1 MRAQAPLNKERRTAD
16 NTSVNIAL
24 AALVLP
30 PALAFGSFVNVVAAR
45 VPLRQSVSK
54 PRSRCVAC
62 GSEIRARDNIPILSY
77 LMLRGRCRSC
87 HTRISPLYPAVEA
100 VTAVLVMACVLVFGA
115 TAYAALA
122 AFFVVV
128 LVTLSAADLRY
139 RLVPNRI
146 VIPAAVIVLVAHT
159 AIDPSVEWLLAA
171 LGASA
176 FLLVAALAYPKG
188 LGMGDVKLALLLGAM
203 LGRNVALALM
213 LGFFA
218 ALVPSAVLFVRHGS
232 RARKMAIPLVP
243 FLALGAVV
251 ALFTGGAILDWY
263 LGLTG

>member
-1 MRAQAPLNKERRTAD
+1 MCKL
-16 NTSVNIAL
+16 AL
-24 AALVLP
+24 R
-30 PALAFGSFVNVVAAR
+30 F
-45 VPLRQSVSK
+45 
-54 PRSRCVAC
+54 
-62 GSEIRARDNIPILSY
+62 I
-77 LMLRGRCRSC
+77 
-87 HTRISPLYPAVEA
+87 
-100 VTAVLVMACVLVFGA
+100 VLVSILGSVAQTPAAAVA
-115 TAYAALA
+115 EASTTSTASGSQDQDMLA
-122 AFFVVV
+122 NVSFFVIV

-159 AIDPSVEWLLAA
+159 VIDPSVEWLLGG

-176 FLLVAALAYPKG
+176 FLLVAALAHPKG

-203 LGRNVALALM
+203 LGRGVALALM
-213 LGFFA
+213 IGFLA
-218 ALVPSAVLFVRHGS
+218 ALVPSLILFVRHGS

-251 ALFTGGAILDWY
+251 TLFAGDAVLDWY

>member
-1 MRAQAPLNKERRTAD
+1 MN
-16 NTSVNIAL
+16 VAL

-45 VPLRQSVSK
+45 VPLRRSVSK
-54 PRSRCVAC
+54 PRSSCTEC
-62 GSEIRARDNIPILSY
+62 GAPIAARDNIPILSY
-77 LMLRGRCRSC
+77 LLLRGRCRTC
-87 HTRISPLYPAVEA
+87 HARISPLYPAVEA
-100 VTAVLVMACVLVFGA
+100 LTAGLVAACVLVYGP

-122 AFFVVV
+122 SFFAIV

-146 VIPAAVIVLVAHT
+146 VIPSAAIVLVAHT
-159 AIDPSVEWLLAA
+159 AIDPSVEWLLGA

-176 FLLVAALAYPKG
+176 FLLVAALAYPQG

-203 LGRNVALALM
+203 LGLDVTVALM
-213 LGFFA
+213 VGFLA
-218 ALVPSAVLFVRHGS
+218 ALVPSLVLLVRHGS
-232 RARKMAIPLVP
+232 GARKMAIPLVP

-251 ALFTGGAILDWY
+251 ALFGGDSILDWY
-263 LGLTG
+263 VGLTG

>member
-1 MRAQAPLNKERRTAD
+1 MN
-16 NTSVNIAL
+16 VAL

-45 VPLRQSVSK
+45 VPLRRSVSK
-54 PRSRCVAC
+54 PRSSCTEC
-62 GSEIRARDNIPILSY
+62 GTEIRARDNIPIVSY
-77 LMLRGRCRSC
+77 FLLRGRCRSC
-87 HTRISPLYPAVEA
+87 QAVISPLYPAVEA
-100 VTAVLVMACVLVFGA
+100 VTAALVVACVLVFGA

-122 AFFVVV
+122 SFFVIV
-128 LVTLSAADLRY
+128 LVTLTAADLRY

-146 VIPAAVIVLVAHT
+146 VIPAAAIVLVAHT
-159 AIDPSVEWLLAA
+159 MIDPSVEWLLGA

-176 FLLVAALAYPKG
+176 FLLLAALAYPKG

-203 LGRNVALALM
+203 LGRDVAVALM
-213 LGFFA
+213 IGFVA
-218 ALVPSAVLFVRHGS
+218 ALVPSLVLFVRHGS
-232 RARKMAIPLVP
+232 RARKMGIPLVP

>member
-1 MRAQAPLNKERRTAD
+1 M
-16 NTSVNIAL
+16 NIAL

-45 VPLRQSVSK
+45 VPLRVSVSK
-54 PRSRCVAC
+54 PRSSCTEC
-62 GSEIRARDNIPILSY
+62 GAEILARDNIPIVSY
-77 LMLRGRCRSC
+77 LLLRGRCRSC
-87 HTRISPLYPAVEA
+87 DADISPLYPAVEA
-100 VTAVLVMACVLVFGA
+100 ITAALVVGCVLAFGA

-122 AFFVVV
+122 SFFVIV

-146 VIPAAVIVLVAHT
+146 VIPATAIVLIAHT
-159 AIDPSVEWLLAA
+159 AIDPSVEWLLGA

-176 FLLVAALAYPKG
+176 FLLAAALAYPKG

-203 LGRNVALALM
+203 LGRDVALALM
-213 LGFFA
+213 IGFVL
-218 ALVPSAVLFVRHGS
+218 ALVPSLVLFVRHGS

-243 FLALGAVV
+243 FLALGAVIV
-251 ALFTGGAILDWY
+251 LFAGGAIVDWY
-263 LGLTG
+263 LGSTG

>member
-1 MRAQAPLNKERRTAD
+1 VLIRKALAAD
-16 NTSVNIAL
+16 MQTVNLAL
-24 AALVLP
+24 AALVMP

-45 VPLRQSVSK
+45 VPLRRSISH
-54 PRSRCVAC
+54 PRSAC
-62 GSEIRARDNIPILSY
+62 LGCDAPIAARDNIPILSY
-77 LMLRGRCRSC
+77 LLLRGRCRTC
-87 HTRISPLYPAVEA
+87 HARISPLYPAVEA
-100 VTAVLVMACVLVFGA
+100 LTAGLVASCVLVFGA

-122 AFFVVV
+122 SFFVIV
-128 LVTLSAADLRY
+128 LVTLTATDLRY

-159 AIDPSVEWLLAA
+159 AIDPSVEWLLGA

-176 FLLVAALAYPKG
+176 FLLAAALAYPKG

-203 LGRNVALALM
+203 LGRSVALALM
-213 LGFFA
+213 IGFLA
-218 ALVPSAVLFVRHGS
+218 ALVPSLVLFVRHGS

-243 FLALGAVV
+243 FLAFGAVV
-251 ALFTGGAILDWY
+251 ALHAGDAILDWY